1 MVHLYMI
8 ITAVIILFMI
18 LEYFWLSIS
27 IRRIPT
33 RILINGTRG
42 KTTTVK
48 ILHQLLNQA
57 GWMTFS
63 KTTGDLPQLHY
74 PDGKSKTLHRFG
86 PANIKENIRQFI
98 YTTRYKPQAMILE
111 CMALHP
117 ELQNILSH
125 KIFRPTHIALTNI
138 KNDHQEVMGVDHT
151 DIVQSMAHSLTANAR
166 KFLPEELQDGFR
178 KVISHEYGT
187 QFYKE
192 APYSKVFSNI
202 PPQII
207 EANWGLIRMV
217 CEELQINSQITSSV
231 FTREWKRIDESL
243 RINIPH
249 LNLEFIDLFSINDPD
264 SASQFIN
271 HQRLNN
277 SIEKVEILLL
287 NTRRDRPLRSLEFL
301 KIFKHDIIADGLWV
315 TGKGRQFIKYQFN
328 GDSKNENIVL
338 FSRINHLLERIKQ
351 GFSHPTRLYGLA
363 NHQGMD
369 YFLNQLR
376 HIL

>member
-1 MVHLYMI
+1 
-8 ITAVIILFMI
+8 
-18 LEYFWLSIS
+18 
-27 IRRIPT
+27 
-33 RILINGTRG
+33 
-42 KTTTVK
+42 
-48 ILHQLLNQA
+48 
-57 GWMTFS
+57 MTFS

-74 PDGKSKTLHRFG
+74 PDGKSKTVHRFG

-117 ELQNILSH
+117 ELQNILSQR
-125 KIFRPTHIALTNI
+125 IFRPTHIAITNI
-138 KNDHQEVMGVDHT
+138 KKDHLEVMGLHHS
-151 DIVQSMAHSLTANAR
+151 DIVQSMAQSLTAQAR
-166 KFLPEELQDGFR
+166 IFLPQELKTNLQSE
-178 KVISHEYGT
+178 ISYKENT
-187 QFYKE
+187 QFYEE
-192 APYSKVFSNI
+192 APYSKKFVNI
-202 PPQII
+202 PSQII

-315 TGKGRQFIKYQFN
+315 TGKGRQFIKKKFK
-328 GDSKNENIVL
+328 GDSKTDQLVL
-338 FSRINHLLERIKQ
+338 FSRISQVVEKIKQ
-351 GFSHPTRLYGLA
+351 GFPSLTRMYGLA

-369 YFLNQLR
+369 LFLEQLR
-376 HIL
+376 HIS